1 MPLTRIDPEF
11 PSKEGSMSGIS
22 DAHHFRKMVAGFCML
37 FAPLCMLVGF
47 IVDPDASYAFLFIG
61 AVLMVPAALGL
72 MHMLR
77 EREVAFGHLGGGL
90 SLIGLM
96 GMAGLVGMDVG
107 GTTDLVDRVD
117 HLTGVGN
124 WMFVATMGFGLGMA
138 MLGMGVFRAHAV
150 MSWAAACLMIG
161 GIAFDVALIV
171 SSAGIAIA
179 SAAAMVAGV
188 GATGL
193 MVWRE
198 SDEAWE
204 NAPALGGHAG

>member
-1 MPLTRIDPEF
+1 MF
-11 PSKEGSMSGIS
+11 GIS
-22 DAHHFRKMVAGFCML
+22 DAHHFRKMVAGFCMV

-47 IVDPDASYAFLFIG
+47 VVDPDASYAFLFVG
-61 AVLMVPAALGL
+61 AILMVPAALGL

-77 EREVAFGHLGGGL
+77 EREVAMGHVGGGL

-96 GMAGLVGMDVG
+96 GMAGLIGMDVG

-117 HLTGVGN
+117 HLTGVAN

-150 MSWAAACLMIG
+150 TSWAAACLMIG
-161 GIAFDVALIV
+161 GIAFDVALLA

-179 SAAAMVAGV
+179 ASAAMFAALGS
-188 GATGL
+188 TGL

-198 SDEAWE
+198 SDDAWE
-204 NAPALGGHAG
+204 HTPALGGRAS

>member
-1 MPLTRIDPEF
+1 MF
-11 PSKEGSMSGIS
+11 GIS
-22 DAHHFRKMVAGFCML
+22 DAHHFRKMVAGFCMV

-47 IVDPDASYAFLFIG
+47 VVDPDASYAFLFVG
-61 AVLMVPAALGL
+61 AILTVPAALGL

-90 SLIGLM
+90 SLVGLM
-96 GMAGLVGMDVG
+96 GTAGLVGMDVG
-107 GTTDLVDRVD
+107 GTTHLVDRVD

-138 MLGMGVFRAHAV
+138 MLGMGAFRAHAV
-150 MSWAAACLMIG
+150 TSWAAASLIVG
-161 GIAFDVALIV
+161 GIAFDVALLT

-179 SAAAMVAGV
+179 ASAAILAGV

-198 SDEAWE
+198 SDQAWE
-204 NAPALGGHAG
+204 NTPALGGHAG